1 MNVLEEMEG
10 IESGAQKEEESKK
23 CANTNAFVRRGNR
36 RLSEFVHFL
45 MLRVETVVFN

>member
-10 IESGAQKEEESKK
+10 TESGTQKEEENKK
-23 CANTNAFVRRGNR
+23 GANTNAFVRCENQ